1 MKNMQSEDESKL
13 EEKESSKKPERPVA
27 DETNENNGGV
37 KKQIKQTAGKGLF
50 DYEPNSKH
58 ESNQKDEFFEYKNRN
73 SKLNKNKNKID
84 DIEDDLS
91 DDNIENK
98 NDIEI
103 DFYGMKK
110 ETKPTEGSEKIFNQ
124 NKSESKGMV
133 D

>member
-58 ESNQKDEFFEYKNRN
+58 ESN
-73 SKLNKNKNKID
+73 
-84 DIEDDLS
+84 
-91 DDNIENK
+91 
-98 NDIEI
+98 
-103 DFYGMKK
+103 
-110 ETKPTEGSEKIFNQ
+110 
-124 NKSESKGMV
+124 
-133 D
+133 